1 MQEPALLARLGNGDG
16 RTAAL
21 VWQRSAP
28 ISQERSTD
36 GRAPGVRIFPE
47 WYAPRAR
54 ARAQFDAGA
63 GFWHA
68 RASAGLNFG
77 RPGAHAAGWQGI
89 LGRSMTRRLIITG
102 IVVAALLGALS
113 AWQFAVKP
121 MLVKSF
127 LAQMVPPPATV
138 TAEPA
143 TQQQWV
149 EQLTSIGTLIA
160 SQGVDIASQVAGVV
174 TEIPV
179 ESSMEVEQ
187 GTKLVQLDIA
197 VELADL
203 ASAKATLEEAEVTH
217 ARQVDLM
224 QKKVTSEANLDTA
237 RAKRDTAAASVK
249 RIEAVIAQKAI
260 VAPFTGRVGIR
271 KVEKGQYVAPG
282 MALISL
288 QALDPIRVDFPMP
301 EQTIGKLRVGQTIQL
316 TVDAYPGEVFQGNIQ
331 FLDARVA
338 EETRTL
344 LVRGLLRNR
353 ERKLLP
359 GMFANVT
366 VLAGEPRDVVTVPRT
381 AVTFSLY
388 GDSVYVATAAPAKP
402 GEARAA
408 APPGAPEALIAER
421 RFVKTGEIREDRV
434 AISSGVSAG
443 ELVVTTGQLKLNPG
457 ASIHID
463 NSQPLVRPEP
473 RPKQ

>member
-1 MQEPALLARLGNGDG
+1 
-16 RTAAL
+16 
-21 VWQRSAP
+21 
-28 ISQERSTD
+28 
-36 GRAPGVRIFPE
+36 
-47 WYAPRAR
+47 
-54 ARAQFDAGA
+54 
-63 GFWHA
+63 
-68 RASAGLNFG
+68 
-77 RPGAHAAGWQGI
+77 
-89 LGRSMTRRLIITG
+89 MTRRLIITG
-102 IVVAALLGALS
+102 IVVAVLLGALS

-138 TAEPA
+138 TAEEA
-143 TQQQWV
+143 KQDRWV

-174 TEIPV
+174 TETPID
-179 ESSMEVEQ
+179 SSMDVDQ

-203 ASAKATLEEAEVTH
+203 ASAKATLEEADVAH

-249 RIEAVIAQKAI
+249 RIDAVIAQKAI

-316 TVDAYPGEVFQGNIQ
+316 TVDAYPGQVFQGEVQ

-338 EETRTL
+338 QETRTL
-344 LVRGLLRNR
+344 LVRGLLRNQ

-366 VLAGEPRDVVTVPRT
+366 VLAGEARDVVTVPRT

-388 GDSVYVATAAPAKP
+388 GDSIYVAAPAPTKA
-402 GEARAA
+402 GEAQAA
-408 APPGAPEALIAER
+408 AADAPQPLIAER
-421 RFVKTGEIREDRV
+421 RFVKTGEMREDRV
-434 AISSGVSAG
+434 AIASGVAAG
-443 ELVVTTGQLKLNPG
+443 EMVVTTGQLKLNPG

-473 RPKQ
+473 RPRQ

>member
-1 MQEPALLARLGNGDG
+1 
-16 RTAAL
+16 
-21 VWQRSAP
+21 
-28 ISQERSTD
+28 
-36 GRAPGVRIFPE
+36 
-47 WYAPRAR
+47 
-54 ARAQFDAGA
+54 
-63 GFWHA
+63 
-68 RASAGLNFG
+68 
-77 RPGAHAAGWQGI
+77 
-89 LGRSMTRRLIITG
+89 MTRRLIITG
-102 IVVAALLGALS
+102 IVVASLLGALS
-113 AWQFAVKP
+113 AWHFSVKP

-127 LAQMVPPPATV
+127 LSQMVPPPAVV
-138 TAEPA
+138 TAEA
-143 TQQQWV
+143 AKSERWV

-160 SQGVDIASQVAGVV
+160 SQGVDITSQVPGVV

-179 ESSMEVEQ
+179 ESSMDVEL
-187 GTKLVQLDIA
+187 GSKLVELDTA

-203 ASAKATLEEAEVTH
+203 ASAKATLEEAEVAH

-260 VAPFTGRVGIR
+260 VAPFSGRVGIR

-282 MALISL
+282 TVLFSL

-316 TVDAYPGEVFQGNIQ
+316 TVDAYPGQVFQGEIR

-338 EETRTL
+338 QETRTL
-344 LVRGLLRNR
+344 LVRGLLPNQ

-366 VLAGEPRDVVTVPRT
+366 VLAGEPKDVVTVPRT

-388 GDSVYVATAAPAKP
+388 GDSVYVAKPAPAKD
-402 GEARAA
+402 GEAQAA
-408 APPGAPEALIAER
+408 AAGNAAVPLIADR
-421 RFVKTGEIREDRV
+421 RFVKTGEMREDRV
-434 AISSGVSAG
+434 AIASGVAAG
-443 ELVVTTGQLKLNPG
+443 EEVVTTGQLKLNPG

-463 NSQPLVRPEP
+463 NSQSLVRPEP

>member
-1 MQEPALLARLGNGDG
+1 MGKR
-16 RTAAL
+16 
-21 VWQRSAP
+21 
-28 ISQERSTD
+28 
-36 GRAPGVRIFPE
+36 F
-47 WYAPRAR
+47 
-54 ARAQFDAGA
+54 
-63 GFWHA
+63 
-68 RASAGLNFG
+68 
-77 RPGAHAAGWQGI
+77 
-89 LGRSMTRRLIITG
+89 IITG
-102 IVVAALLGALS
+102 IVVAVLLGALS

-127 LAQMVPPPATV
+127 LSQMVPPPATV
-138 TAEPA
+138 TAEKA
-143 TQQQWV
+143 VADKWV
-149 EQLTSIGTLIA
+149 EQLSSIGTLIA

-187 GTKLVQLDIA
+187 GSKLVQLDIA
-197 VELADL
+197 VEIADL
-203 ASAKATLEEAEVTH
+203 ASAKATLEEADVAHT
-217 ARQVDLM
+217 RQVDLM

-260 VAPFTGRVGIR
+260 IAPFAGRVGIR
-271 KVEKGQYVAPG
+271 KVEIGQYVAPG

-316 TVDAYPGEVFQGNIQ
+316 TVDAYPGEVFQGGIQ

-338 EETRTL
+338 QETRTL
-344 LVRGLLRNR
+344 LVRGLLRNK

-388 GDSVYVATAAPAKP
+388 GDSVYVASAAPAKE
-402 GEARAA
+402 GEVQAA
-408 APPGAPEALIAER
+408 STPSSEAPLVAER
-421 RFVKTGEIREDRV
+421 RFVRTGETRDDRV
-434 AISSGVSAG
+434 AIVSGIAPG
-443 ELVVTTGQLKLNPG
+443 ELIVTTGQLKLNPG
-457 ASIHID
+457 TSIRID
-463 NSQPLVRPEP
+463 NSQPLVRQEP

>member
-1 MQEPALLARLGNGDG
+1 
-16 RTAAL
+16 
-21 VWQRSAP
+21 
-28 ISQERSTD
+28 
-36 GRAPGVRIFPE
+36 
-47 WYAPRAR
+47 
-54 ARAQFDAGA
+54 
-63 GFWHA
+63 
-68 RASAGLNFG
+68 
-77 RPGAHAAGWQGI
+77 
-89 LGRSMTRRLIITG
+89 MTRRLIITG
-102 IVVAALLGALS
+102 IVVAVLLGALS

-138 TAEPA
+138 TAEKA
-143 TQQQWV
+143 TQDQWV

-179 ESSMEVEQ
+179 ESSMDVDQ
-187 GTKLVQLDIA
+187 GAKLVQLDIA

-203 ASAKATLEEAEVTH
+203 ASAKATLEEADVAH

-260 VAPFTGRVGIR
+260 AAPFTGRVGIR

-316 TVDAYPGEVFQGNIQ
+316 TVDAYPGEVFQGEIQ

-338 EETRTL
+338 QETRTL
-344 LVRGLLRNR
+344 LVRGLLRNQQ
-353 ERKLLP
+353 RKLLP

-366 VLAGEPRDVVTVPRT
+366 VLAGEARAVVTVPRT

-388 GDSVYVATAAPAKP
+388 GDSIYVAAPAPTKA
-402 GEARAA
+402 GEAQAA
-408 APPGAPEALIAER
+408 AADAPQPLIAER
-421 RFVKTGEIREDRV
+421 RFVKTGEMREDRV
-434 AISSGVSAG
+434 AIASGVAAG
-443 ELVVTTGQLKLNPG
+443 EMVVTTGQLKLNPG

-473 RPKQ
+473 RPRQ

>member
-1 MQEPALLARLGNGDG
+1 
-16 RTAAL
+16 
-21 VWQRSAP
+21 
-28 ISQERSTD
+28 
-36 GRAPGVRIFPE
+36 
-47 WYAPRAR
+47 
-54 ARAQFDAGA
+54 
-63 GFWHA
+63 
-68 RASAGLNFG
+68 
-77 RPGAHAAGWQGI
+77 
-89 LGRSMTRRLIITG
+89 MTRRLIITG
-102 IVVAALLGALS
+102 IVVASLLGALS
-113 AWQFAVKP
+113 AWQFSVKP

-127 LAQMVPPPATV
+127 LSQMVPPPAVV
-138 TAEPA
+138 TAEA
-143 TQQQWV
+143 AKSERWV

-160 SQGVDIASQVAGVV
+160 SQGVDITSQVPGVV

-179 ESSMEVEQ
+179 ESSMDVEL
-187 GTKLVQLDIA
+187 GSKLVELDTA

-203 ASAKATLEEAEVTH
+203 ASAKATLEEAEVAH

-260 VAPFTGRVGIR
+260 VAPFSGRVGIR

-282 MALISL
+282 TALFSL

-316 TVDAYPGEVFQGNIQ
+316 TVDAYPGQVFQGEIR

-338 EETRTL
+338 QETRTL
-344 LVRGLLRNR
+344 LVRGLLPNQ

-366 VLAGEPRDVVTVPRT
+366 VLAGEPKDVVTVPRT

-388 GDSVYVATAAPAKP
+388 GDSVYVAKPAPAKD
-402 GEARAA
+402 GEAQAA
-408 APPGAPEALIAER
+408 AAGNAAVPLIADR
-421 RFVKTGEIREDRV
+421 RFVKTGEMREDRV
-434 AISSGVSAG
+434 AIASGVAAG
-443 ELVVTTGQLKLNPG
+443 EEVVTTGQLKLNPG

-463 NSQPLVRPEP
+463 NSQSLVRPEP